1 MDWSEFHRNDY
12 ITKDELTEAIII
24 LRNFVNSHNE
34 NDISKNVRNA
44 VKYLDKAMADEELV
58 MVYYP

>member
-1 MDWSEFHRNDY
+1 MDFSEFHRDDY
-12 ITKDELTEAIII
+12 ITEDELTEAIII

>member
-1 MDWSEFHRNDY
+1 MDWSEFHRDDY
-12 ITKDELTEAIII
+12 ITEDELTEAIII

>member
-1 MDWSEFHRNDY
+1 MDWSEFHRDDY
-12 ITKDELTEAIII
+12 ITEDELTEAIII

-44 VKYLDKAMADEELV
+44 VKYLDKAMADEDLV

>member
-1 MDWSEFHRNDY
+1 MDLSEFYRDDY
-12 ITKDELTEAIII
+12 ITEDELTEAIII

>member
-1 MDWSEFHRNDY
+1 MDWSEFHRDDY
-12 ITKDELTEAIII
+12 ITEDELTEAIII

-44 VKYLDKAMADEELV
+44 VKYLDKAMADKELV

>member
-1 MDWSEFHRNDY
+1 MTDY
-12 ITKDELTEAIII
+12 ITEDELTEAMNI
-24 LRNFVNSHNE
+24 LCDFAKDQLIHHIPDLHGNS
-34 NDISKNVRNA
+34 IKIQNA

>member
-1 MDWSEFHRNDY
+1 MDLSEFYRDDY
-12 ITKDELTEAIII
+12 ITEDELTEAIII

-44 VKYLDKAMADEELV
+44 VKYLDKAMADKELV